1 MFCAQDGCKIHN
13 LQHNVSAVYE
23 HICWFFFSDKQF
35 YLSVHL
41 MQCKNSMG
49 IPWVRFISISFN
61 FQVGVVGPVCF
72 FFKIASRLRGE
83 WASIHSRG
91 LFETPRD
98 VGKKPTF
105 PNVISK
111 WRFEFS
117 LNFAKGIGINCHRNQ
132 NWHPFSSPRFLGGK
146 SWRAPWLT
154 MDPCP
159 GAGFST
165 YELFGC
171 VVENLIFEGFPPM
184 SWTPNWFSMFSF
196 ADLWQV
202 TIGGR

>member
-1 MFCAQDGCKIHN
+1 
-13 LQHNVSAVYE
+13 
-23 HICWFFFSDKQF
+23 
-35 YLSVHL
+35 
-41 MQCKNSMG
+41 MG
-49 IPWVRFISISFN
+49 IPFQRFISISFN
-61 FQVGVVGPVCF
+61 FQVGVVGHSICF
-72 FFKIASRLRGE
+72 FWKIASRLRGE

-91 LFETPRD
+91 LFETPRH

-117 LNFAKGIGINCHRNQ
+117 LNFAKGIGISCHRNQ

-146 SWRAPWLT
+146 SWRVPWLT

-165 YELFGC
+165 YERFGR
-171 VVENLIFEGFPPM
+171 VAENLTFEGFPPM
-184 SWTPNWFSMFSF
+184 SCSSLAGHNRWALKRCAETHRFCTF
-196 ADLWQV
+196 AGTFHRV
-202 TIGGR
+202 HEMR